1 MNINTRSRLGWTA
14 VAAVAL
20 AALVA
25 GCGSSAGANANSGA
39 GSAGS
44 APVVGTAD
52 NAKLG
57 TTVLVNA
64 SGMTLYSLSAERNG
78 RFICTRGATVPGGS
92 ASCLSVWRPLIAHG
106 QVMGRGVAS
115 LGTIVRPD
123 GAGKQVTY
131 KGLPLYTFA
140 GDKAPGDASGNG
152 FRDVGTWLAA
162 TSGAAAQP
170 PASSGGGYGY

>member
-44 APVVGTAD
+44 APVVGTAH
-52 NAKLG
+52 NA
-57 TTVLVNA
+57 N
-64 SGMTLYSLSAERNG
+64 GMTLYSLSAERNG
-78 RFICTRGATVPGGS
+78 RFVCTRGATVPGGS

-123 GAGKQVTY
+123 GVGTQVTY

-140 GDKAPGDASGNG
+140 GDNAPGDASGNG

-162 TSGAAAQP
+162 TGGGAAQP